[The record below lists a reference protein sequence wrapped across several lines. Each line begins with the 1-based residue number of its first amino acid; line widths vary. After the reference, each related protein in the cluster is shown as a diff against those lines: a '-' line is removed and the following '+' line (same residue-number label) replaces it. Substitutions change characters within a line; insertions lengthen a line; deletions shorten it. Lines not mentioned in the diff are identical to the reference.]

1 MAGGGATVAPATIG
15 RYITHSDGKWIV
27 HAESGK
33 VLGTHD
39 NEADAKKQ
47 LAAIEAHKDRT
58 GPWIEATGHSFI
70 VRAVDDSAILY
81 TDDGALAAD
90 TITAMTSR
98 RTFEQINREILTV
111 LRAAH
116 DREIKANQEFK
127 ADVQAMI
134 DLMVHGRV

>member
-1 MAGGGATVAPATIG
+1 MAGGGATVAPVTVG
-15 RYITHSDGKWIV
+15 RYITHSDGKWVV

-58 GPWIEATGHSFI
+58 GPWVETTDHGFI
-70 VRAVDDSAILY
+70 VRALDDSPVLY
-81 TDDGALAAD
+81 TDDAALAND